1 MRMYWLVAAV
11 LIPSA
16 FVRGEAPSG
25 RLEGVWQAVE
35 VTHGAPAVTIKPGPN
50 LTIISGRFYSRVD
63 VQTHG
68 PRPVLTNPLTAT
80 AEELRQVWGPVVA
93 EAGSFELRDDLIIL
107 RPSISKNPTAM
118 APDVSIIYAY
128 NLDGEILTLTAQH
141 DLHGPVTNTLIVK
154 LVRVK

>member
-1 MRMYWLVAAV
+1 MRMCWLVAAV
-11 LIPSA
+11 LIPTAS
-16 FVRGEAPSG
+16 VTGEAPSE

-35 VTHGAPAVTIKPGPN
+35 VTLGSPAGTIKPGPN
-50 LTIISGRFYSRVD
+50 LTIISGRFYSRVE
-63 VQTHG
+63 VQTHEV
-68 PRPVLTNPLTAT
+68 RPVLTNPRTAT

-107 RPSISKNPTAM
+107 RPTISKNPAAM
-118 APDVSIIYAY
+118 ASDVSIIYAY
-128 NLDGEILTLTAQH
+128 KLDGGTLTLTAQH

>member
-1 MRMYWLVAAV
+1 MRMSWLVAAV
-11 LIPSA
+11 LISSA
-16 FVRGEAPSG
+16 SVRGEVPNG

-50 LTIISGRFYSRVD
+50 LAIFCGRFYSRVD
-63 VQTHG
+63 VQTAER
-68 PRPVLTNPLTAT
+68 RPVLTNPRTAT

-93 EAGSFELRDDLIIL
+93 EAGSFELTDDLMIL
-107 RPSISKNPTAM
+107 RPTISKNPAAM

-128 NLDGEILTLTAQH
+128 KLDGGTLTLIAQR
-141 DLHGPVTNTLIVK
+141 DLEGPVTSTLIVK